1 MSYPYSKY
9 RDGADAE
16 AHIRDFLTTW
26 EINHAAQWLSTAVE
40 DKSKIAEF
48 VLSLDGPLANWFA
61 QNGIRAFESFEQL
74 TTKFTQ
80 LFHRQIPQKDLIG
93 QFYAAYQEPNE
104 TVSQF
109 VIRFQSLQLQIAK
122 KIPDVEL
129 KDIFLEAIQE
139 PLRTTLAVFDFSDQT
154 IDKVIDKALAMDRTH
169 KSKATINMTN
179 LTNNLPSLEEL
190 RFRQA
195 VQCTTCLNTGHS
207 TVECSLRTH
216 CTICHSK
223 AHSVDQCE
231 YNLLNKTTTAV
242 RQIQSYQD
250 NSRSRHEERY
260 DNRYQTDR
268 RNQRYQN
275 DRNNYRQDD
284 REDQRQDIDNRNFSP
299 ERDNNNR

>member
-1 MSYPYSKY
+1 M
-9 RDGADAE
+9 
-16 AHIRDFLTTW
+16 
-26 EINHAAQWLSTAVE
+26 
-40 DKSKIAEF
+40 EF
-48 VLSLDGPLANWFA
+48 VLSLDGPSTNWFA

-122 KIPDVEL
+122 TIPDAEL
-129 KDIFLEAIQE
+129 KDIPEAIQE
-139 PLRTTLAVFDFSDQT
+139 PLRTTLAVFDFTDQT

-169 KSKATINMTN
+169 KSKPTINMTT

-190 RFRQA
+190 QFRQA
-195 VQCTTCLNTGHS
+195 IQCMACLNTGHS
-207 TVECSLRTH
+207 TIECSLRTH

-231 YNLLNKTTTAV
+231 YNLLNKSTATV

-250 NSRSRHEERY
+250 NSRSHDEDRY
-260 DNRYQTDR
+260 GNRYQTER
-268 RNQRYQN
+268 RNDNRRYQN
-275 DRNNYRQDD
+275 DGTI
-284 REDQRQDIDNRNFSP
+284 IDKMTMMIKDKTLIIGITLR
-299 ERDNNNR
+299 

>member
-1 MSYPYSKY
+1 M
-9 RDGADAE
+9 
-16 AHIRDFLTTW
+16 
-26 EINHAAQWLSTAVE
+26 
-40 DKSKIAEF
+40 
-48 VLSLDGPLANWFA
+48 
-61 QNGIRAFESFEQL
+61 
-74 TTKFTQ
+74 
-80 LFHRQIPQKDLIG
+80 
-93 QFYAAYQEPNE
+93 
-104 TVSQF
+104 
-109 VIRFQSLQLQIAK
+109 
-122 KIPDVEL
+122 

-231 YNLLNKTTTAV
+231 YNLLNKSTATV

-250 NSRSRHEERY
+250 NSQSHNEDRY
-260 DNRYQTDR
+260 DNRY
-268 RNQRYQN
+268 
-275 DRNNYRQDD
+275 
-284 REDQRQDIDNRNFSP
+284 
-299 ERDNNNR
+299 